1 MRQVWIPKIGGPEVL
16 EVREAPDPEPGPGM
30 VRVRVSAAG
39 VNFADVMARM
49 GLYPDAPAYPCVVG
63 YEVAGVVEKWGAGVS
78 GLAEGQ
84 RVLAMTRFG
93 GYSDVVCA
101 PHRQV
106 IPIHDGLSFEKA
118 AAIPVTYLTAW
129 MMLVHLG
136 NVRKGD
142 RVLVHAVAGGVGHAA
157 TDICRWRG
165 AEVIGTASAGKHDR
179 LRQLGVAHCI
189 DYTTQDFEAEVKRIT
204 NGRGVDIALDA
215 VGGKSFRKSYRCL
228 ASLGRLFCFGAS
240 SMSTG
245 TKRSLLS
252 ALWGVVTMPWFLPI
266 PLMNENRGVIGTNMG
281 HLWDC
286 GELLRSM
293 SDEIVS
299 LVRAGTF
306 DPIVDKVFPFDRA
319 GEAHAYIQARK
330 NFGKVL
336 LAPK

>member
-16 EVREAPDPEPGPGM
+16 EGREAPDPEPGPGQ

-49 GLYPDAPAYPCVVG
+49 GLYPDAPPYPCVVG
-63 YEVAGVVEKWGAGVS
+63 YEVAGTVEKWGAGVS
-78 GLAEGQ
+78 GIAEGQ

-93 GYSDVVCA
+93 GYSDAVCI
-101 PHRQV
+101 PYRQV
-106 IPIHDGLSFEKA
+106 IPIHDELTFEKA
-118 AAIPVTYLTAW
+118 AALPVTYLTAW

-142 RVLVHAVAGGVGHAA
+142 LVLVHAAAGGVGHAA

-165 AEVIGTASAGKHDR
+165 AEVIGTASAGKHEM
-179 LRQLGVAHCI
+179 LRQHGVTHCI
-189 DYTTQDFEAEVKRIT
+189 DYTTQDFEEEVKRIT

-228 ASLGRLFCFGAS
+228 APLGRLYLFGAS

-245 TKRSLLS
+245 MKRNLFSVLR
-252 ALWGVVTMPWFLPI
+252 GVIGMPWFLPI
-266 PLMNENRGVIGTNMG
+266 PLMNQNRGVMGVNMG

-286 GELLRSM
+286 GELLRGM
-293 SDEIVS
+293 TDEIVA

-336 LAPK
+336 LTPR